1 MSIQALDSSICR
13 FTHSFAPVPPV
24 LPVSTRTTV
33 QPGTDHKGA
42 TTPTPATP
50 TATIRGLLTG
60 AEEATKEE
68 EGMAEA
74 VAIAESAAAATSWEG
89 SPAEGGDGPG
99 TAGKAVPHSLWKP
112 V

>member
-1 MSIQALDSSICR
+1 MANLA
-13 FTHSFAPVPPV
+13 APVPPA
-24 LPVSTRTTV
+24 LPVSTCTTV

-50 TATIRGLLTG
+50 TVTIRGLLTG

-74 VAIAESAAAATSWEG
+74 AAIAESAAAAISWEG
-89 SPAEGGDGPG
+89 SPAEVGVGPG
-99 TAGKAVPHSLWKP
+99 TAGKAVPLSLWKQ